1 MSLLNVLTLPVV
13 LILDDINVAFEFLVE
28 AAKATLLE
36 CDEVIDVDEMV
47 SQGHLVLFLGFIQ
60 VTIVHLHHSFFSINL
75 SVVILLVD
83 LDVFLKLLSLCET
96 QDLSPVSE
104 DLHSVKMS
112 HLLFLLHLG
121 LEMLPLH
128 LHSLHFILNITKSS
142 CLVLNLDCVPLVF
155 ISGHA
160 TTLDVFT

>member
-1 MSLLNVLTLPVV
+1 M
-13 LILDDINVAFEFLVE
+13 
-28 AAKATLLE
+28 
-36 CDEVIDVDEMV
+36 
-47 SQGHLVLFLGFIQ
+47 
-60 VTIVHLHHSFFSINL
+60 
-75 SVVILLVD
+75 ILLVD

-104 DLHSVKMS
+104 DLHSVEMS

-142 CLVLNLDCVPLVF
+142 CLVLNLDGVPLVF
-155 ISGHA
+155 ISGHSTA
-160 TTLDVFT
+160 LDVFT